1 MGTFNS
7 PTAEAAQQQLERIL
21 ASPTFANSVRSRR
34 FLSYVVMHSLGES
47 EEPLKEYSIAVEAF
61 DRDASYD
68 PSIDA
73 TVRVEAGRLRARLRD
88 YYADAG
94 RNDPIRIEIPRGS
107 YRAVFTLQGSTQP
120 EPVIP
125 DVDPPVA
132 AADKDETSDKRSK
145 NTGAKR
151 PLVWLLPAIALVLV
165 CLAIAAWY
173 LNHPS
178 PPLRIAEYTPLTHD
192 GNFKYLLGTD
202 ATRIYVILGG
212 NRLAQVSLSGGDLDS
227 IPVDF
232 NPPPSYWDVS
242 PDGSSLLLGSQDG
255 GLWNFNPTGRF
266 SRHLGHVEPFN
277 ATWSPDGKR
286 IAYSN
291 TQSQIFVM
299 KSDGTDVHLL
309 YTPTSVTWDSLG
321 DTDLLDWSPDGQR
334 IRFTHVHDLWEIAV
348 DGSNPHRILPNWHA
362 SSWKCCGRWTRNGN
376 FYVFLAGE
384 TLMRSW
390 GLGSQMWAIDERHGA
405 FRPRDPEPFP
415 LTAGPIRWGNPI
427 PSRDGT
433 KIFAQSVTLRGQLVR
448 YDPQSKDMKPYLNG
462 ISAEFL
468 TYSPD
473 GKSVAYV
480 TFPQGI
486 LWRSNLDG
494 SSLVQLTQPP
504 FYPKRALWSP
514 DGSRI
519 IFLDSN
525 PTGKH
530 SIYMVSAQGGAV
542 ERVFPE
548 DDGEE
553 NEQSWSPDGRKILF
567 LRCAC
572 KTNAWD
578 GGLRIEDISTHQF
591 TTIPD
596 SNRLW
601 SVRWSPD
608 GRYVE
613 ARRDG
618 NSMVIYKFSDQKW
631 TKIQDGASD
640 WQSWSRDGRFIYYF
654 SWPDSV
660 IYRVPVSG
668 GKPEKVAAL
677 PDFPQTGWA
686 GGWMGL
692 DPNDTPVLLRDTGT
706 SDIYAL
712 TVEQR

>member
-1 MGTFNS
+1 MGTFSS
-7 PTAEAAQQQLERIL
+7 PTAEAAKQQLERIL
-21 ASPTFANSVRSRR
+21 ASPAFANSVRSRR

-61 DRDASYD
+61 DRDVSYD

-107 YRAVFTLQGSTQP
+107 YRAVFTLQGPTQP

-125 DVDPPVA
+125 EVDPPVA
-132 AADKDETSDKRSK
+132 AVDKDEASDKRSK
-145 NTGAKR
+145 IAGPKK
-151 PLVWLLPAIALVLV
+151 PMLWLLPGITLVSV

-173 LNHPS
+173 LYHPS
-178 PPLRIAEYTPLTHD
+178 PPLRIAEYVPLTHD
-192 GNFKYLLGTD
+192 GHFKFLLGAD
-202 ATRIYVILGG
+202 ASRIYIVLSSQ
-212 NRLAQVSLSGGDLDS
+212 RLAQVSLSSGELEQ

-232 NPPPSYWDVS
+232 NPQPAYWDVS
-242 PDGSSLLLGSQDG
+242 PDGSSLLMGSRDG
-255 GLWNFNPTGRF
+255 GLWSFNPTGRF
-266 SRHLGHVEPFN
+266 SRHLGQPDAVD
-277 ATWSPDGKR
+277 ATWSPDGKQ
-286 IAYSN
+286 IAYSSGE
-291 TQSQIFVM
+291 SQIFVM
-299 KSDGTDVHLL
+299 RNDGTDVRLL
-309 YTPTSVTWDSLG
+309 YTPSAVTWDG
-321 DTDLLDWSPDGQR
+321 DADLLDWSPDGQR
-334 IRFTHVHDLWEIAV
+334 IRFTQAHDLWEIAV
-348 DGSNPHRILPNWHA
+348 DGSNSHKILPNWHP
-362 SSWKCCGRWTRNGN
+362 SSWKCCGRWTRNGK
-376 FYVFLAGE
+376 FYVFLAGD

-390 GLGSQMWAIDERHGA
+390 ALGSQMWAIDERRGA
-405 FRPRDPEPFP
+405 LSPRDPEPFP
-415 LTAGPIRWGNPI
+415 LTSGPIRWGSPI

-433 KIFAQSVTLRGQLVR
+433 KIFAQSVTLRGQLER
-448 YDPQSKDMKPYLNG
+448 YDPQSKEMKPYLNG

-480 TFPQGI
+480 SFPQGI
-486 LWRSNLDG
+486 LWRANLDG
-494 SSLVQLTQPP
+494 TARMQLTQPP
-504 FYPKRALWSP
+504 VYPKRPLWSP

-530 SIYMVSAQGGAV
+530 SIYMVSAQGGQV
-542 ERVFPE
+542 ERAFPE

-553 NEQSWSPDGRKILF
+553 DEASWSPDGRKILF

-572 KTNAWD
+572 KTNKWD
-578 GGLRIEDISTHQF
+578 GELRIEDIATHQF

-631 TKIQDGASD
+631 TKIQDGPSEAILVARQPVYLLLLMARFSHLPGARHGRHARED
-640 WQSWSRDGRFIYYF
+640 CGSSRLRSNWLGRVLDG
-654 SWPDSV
+654 P
-660 IYRVPVSG
+660 
-668 GKPEKVAAL
+668 
-677 PDFPQTGWA
+677 
-686 GGWMGL
+686 
-692 DPNDTPVLLRDTGT
+692 
-706 SDIYAL
+706 
-712 TVEQR
+712 